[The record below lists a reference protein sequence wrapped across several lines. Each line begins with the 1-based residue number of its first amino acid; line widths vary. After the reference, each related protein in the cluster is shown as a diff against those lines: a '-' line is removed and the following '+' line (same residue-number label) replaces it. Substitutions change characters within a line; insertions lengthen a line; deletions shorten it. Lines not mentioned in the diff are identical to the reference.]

1 MPYSKK
7 TTNLAVIIISL
18 LSELKI
24 VPGSRELVKIPVL
37 IQTKVVEQ
45 AIALELVSYVNYAF
59 LFSM

>member
-24 VPGSRELVKIPVL
+24 VPGSRELVKIPAL